1 MIFQNTQD
9 NEMIKEN
16 SLIPQTFSL
25 SYAALSINFGL
36 DDEVIFSI
44 AVLHHLKGLDPF

>member
-16 SLIPQTFSL
+16 SLFPHSL
-25 SYAALSINFGL
+25 SSAALSINFWPG
-36 DDEVIFSI
+36 DEVIFSI
-44 AVLHHLKGLDPF
+44 AVLYLQVDAY